1 MKHEYFIKR
10 KPHTASLV
18 WLMLILP
25 VGTFATEPVKSTRV
39 LQEEGL
45 KKTAVE
51 NPQDTLKACLY
62 RIPSNLNLE
71 QAKLAEENC
80 QKNVVERVKTSLT
93 H

>member
-1 MKHEYFIKR
+1 MKHEDFINR
-10 KPHTASLV
+10 NIHTASLV

-25 VGTFATEPVKSTRV
+25 VGTFATESVKSTKV

-51 NPQDTLKACLY
+51 NPQDTLKVCLC
-62 RIPSNLNLE
+62 RIPFNLHLE

-80 QKNVVERVKTSLT
+80 QKIAFE
-93 H
+93 